1 MSDFGKS
8 RICGRVYEDACDV
21 GFNVVSPR
29 TGVTMLF
36 TLTGEEK
43 DSEGGLLADIY
54 TSGEFKIT
62 LLND

>member
-36 TLTGEEK
+36 IFATCEEK
-43 DSEGGLLADIY
+43 DGDLLADIY
-54 TSGEFKIT
+54 KSGDFTIT